1 MSAILLIIIAI
12 VLFIIAYA
20 TYGRFVARRLGIDSS
35 RQTPAH
41 TMNDGIDYVSAKSP
55 VLLGHHFASIAGAGP
70 IVGPIMAAVFGWI
83 PVFLW
88 IIIGGIF
95 FGAVHDFAS
104 VVASVRH
111 RGKSIGEVIE
121 EYIGP
126 AGKRLFLIFT
136 WFTLILVM
144 AVFTRLVAS
153 TFIEHPAV
161 ASASFLFMLVAILFG
176 FAIYRQKFP
185 LGISS
190 VVGIMLLVLVI
201 FIGLK
206 VPFSAYRLFVD
217 DPIKL
222 ELNQR
227 IQADELNDISSSSI
241 VKKFFDSE
249 IEKAREANV
258 SISEIQRLESIK
270 AGIENAEQ
278 KAFTFWLYVLLIYV
292 FFAATTPVWIL
303 LQPRDYLN
311 SFLLY
316 ALLFFGLIGI
326 FFATPSINLPAIKFS
341 SELGILFPLLFVT
354 VACGAISGFHSL
366 VASGTTSKQLDQESD
381 AIIVGYGGMLIES
394 VLAVVALLAAAALLK
409 GKFSELYHA
418 NRFIP
423 IFSEGVGSFISK
435 IPVLNLSQHQA
446 ATFSALAVSAFALTS
461 LDTCTRLA
469 RFAFQEFFETGRKG
483 KQALLISNRYIGTL
497 ISIFAAWIFII
508 SGTSKV
514 IWPVFGSAN
523 QLLAALALLA
533 ISVWLAKVKRKNLFT
548 VIPMCFMFIITLTA
562 LITLMLKTIKSG
574 NYILF
579 GVACLLFIV
588 AIILVVQ
595 GIQKLW
601 GKQTAVSGIEISNSE
616 S

>member
-1 MSAILLIIIAI
+1 MGAILLIIVAI
-12 VLFIIAYA
+12 ILFIIAYI
-20 TYGRFVARRLGIDSS
+20 TYGKFVAQRLGIDPK
-35 RQTPAH
+35 RVTPAH
-41 TMNDGIDYVSAKSP
+41 SMKDGVDYVPAKSP

-70 IVGPIMAAVFGWI
+70 IVGPIMAAVFGWV
-83 PVFLW
+83 PVLLW

-136 WFTLILVM
+136 WSTLILVM
-144 AVFTRLVAS
+144 AVFTRLVAG
-153 TFIEHPAV
+153 TFVEHPAV
-161 ASASFLFMLVAILFG
+161 ASSSFLFMLVAVLFG
-176 FAIYRQKFP
+176 FGIYRQKFP

-190 VVGIMLLVLVI
+190 IIGILLLVLVI

-206 VPFSAYRLFVD
+206 VPFSAYQLFLD
-217 DPIKL
+217 DAVKI
-222 ELNQR
+222 ELNQK
-227 IQADELNDISSSSI
+227 IQSKELSDISRSSV
-241 VKKFFDSE
+241 VKKIIDSE
-249 IEKAREANV
+249 IKAIENPGV
-258 SISEIQRLESIK
+258 SISEIENLKSLIS
-270 AGIENAEQ
+270 GIEKAEAS
-278 KAFTFWLYVLLIYV
+278 AFTFWVYILLIYV
-292 FFAATTPVWIL
+292 FIAATTPVWIL

-316 ALLFFGLIGI
+316 ALLLFGVLGI
-326 FFATPSINLPAIKFS
+326 FFAKPEINLPAIKFS
-341 SELGILFPLLFVT
+341 SEIGILFPILFVT

-366 VASGTTSKQLDQESD
+366 VSSGTTSKQLDRESD
-381 AIIVGYGGMLIES
+381 AKLIGYGGMLIES
-394 VLAVVALLAAAALLK
+394 VLAIIALLAAGALLND
-409 GKFSELYHA
+409 KFSEMYQA

-423 IFSEGVGSFISK
+423 IFSEGVGSFIAK
-435 IPVLNLSQHQA
+435 IPLLNISQNQA
-446 ATFSALAVSAFALTS
+446 STFSALAVSAFALTS

-469 RFAFQEFFETGRKG
+469 RFAFQEFFETGRKD
-483 KQALLISNRYIGTL
+483 KKTRLISNRYVGTL
-497 ISIFAAWIFII
+497 ISIAAAWVFII
-508 SGTSKV
+508 SGTASV

-533 ISVWLAKVKRKNLFT
+533 VSVWLAKMKRKNLFT
-548 VIPMCFMFIITLTA
+548 VIPMFFMFIITLTA
-562 LITLMLKTIKSG
+562 LITLMLKTINDA

-595 GIQKLW
+595 GIRKLW
-601 GKQTAVSGIEISNSE
+601 GKIGINS
-616 S
+616 